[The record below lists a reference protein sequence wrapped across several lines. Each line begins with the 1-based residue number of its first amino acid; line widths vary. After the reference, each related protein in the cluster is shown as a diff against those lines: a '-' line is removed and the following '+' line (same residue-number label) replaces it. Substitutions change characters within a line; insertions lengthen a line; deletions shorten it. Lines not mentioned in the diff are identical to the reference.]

1 MDRRTFFA
9 VAAGVV
15 TTATARAAT
24 RGMLLHLSCGSLGVK
39 ANQREAINYAAK
51 YGFDAVDADIRY
63 LMGLSDSEL
72 QALLAE
78 MKAMKVT
85 WGLAGLPVDFRRD
98 DASFA
103 DTLKAF
109 PAQAAALRRAGVRR
123 MTTWIS
129 PSSKERPYVQNF
141 RIHSTRLREAARIL
155 NDNGL
160 RLGLEYVGPRTLLVA
175 NRYPFIHSMAE
186 ARELIADMGQPN
198 AGLVMDSWHWYT
210 AGDTRDDLLSLRA
223 QDVVSVD
230 LNDAPAGIPVE
241 QQIDSKRE
249 LPAATGVIDV
259 KTFLGSLEKIG
270 FDGPVRVEPFNE
282 ALRRMPPDE
291 ALQATITSLRKAFN
305 AA

>member
-1 MDRRTFFA
+1 MDRRSFIA
-9 VAAGVV
+9 AAAGLA
-15 TTATARAAT
+15 TTAITQAAS
-24 RGMLLHLSCGSLGVK
+24 RGMLLHLSCGALGVK
-39 ANQREAINYAAK
+39 ANQREAIEYAAK
-51 YGFDAVDADIRY
+51 YGFDAVDADTRY
-63 LMGLSDSEL
+63 LMGLSESEL
-72 QALLAE
+72 QTLLAD
-78 MKAMKVT
+78 MKSKKVT

-98 DASFA
+98 DASFRE
-103 DTLKAF
+103 TLKVF
-109 PAQAAALRRAGVRR
+109 PVQAAALRRAGVRR

-129 PSSKERPYVQNF
+129 PSSKDRPYVQNF
-141 RIHSTRLREAARIL
+141 RLHSARLGDAARIL

-175 NRYPFIHSMAE
+175 NRYPFIHTMAE

-198 AGLVMDSWHWYT
+198 VGLVMDSWHWYT
-210 AGDTRDDLLSLRA
+210 SGDTRDDLLSLRA

-282 ALRRMPPDE
+282 ALRRMPPDQ
-291 ALQATITSLRKAFN
+291 ALEATITSLRKAMES
-305 AA
+305 